1 MDDETHHS
9 STGAAMVTRG
19 DLVVSARDSPMRG
32 AVSESITID
41 PEPDSD
47 DVQRLSEA
55 QVAEFKAAF
64 STFDVDGDGTIDTAE
79 VGTMM
84 RQFGPSDRTP
94 SDEEIEAMV
103 IEVDADRDGMVDF
116 KVRFM

>member
-84 RQFGPSDRTP
+84 RQFGQNH